1 MLPGAPGPPNCQ
13 PLFWSMMPAVQP
25 VDATYP
31 FSQLYSPFSATNAEF
46 AGAVK
51 SISNAEPPFA

>member
-1 MLPGAPGPPNCQ
+1 
-13 PLFWSMMPAVQP
+13 MMPAVQP
-25 VDATYP
+25 VDPTYP
-31 FSQLYSPFSATNAEF
+31 FSQLYSPLSATNAEF